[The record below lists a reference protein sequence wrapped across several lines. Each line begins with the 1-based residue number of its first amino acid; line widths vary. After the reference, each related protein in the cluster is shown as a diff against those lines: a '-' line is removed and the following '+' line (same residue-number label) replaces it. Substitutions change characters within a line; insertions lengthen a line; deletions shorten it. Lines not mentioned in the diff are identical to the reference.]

1 VVTQRNDVE
10 DRRAM
15 VWLQENK
22 EPEGVSGALFI
33 GQGLGQMRWND
44 LAMIPRQKWKE
55 SGRFISQ
62 FVAIWGFSSKSL
74 GRRYENRGIISRGL
88 LQGYE
93 NGCTGRGEAKA
104 VRLGFRSV
112 EAKFGFWRQGRVATG
127 MEEEGVRLGWTGAG
141 HACTREE
148 AGCWAGGLGG
158 GLKKKNVGWVVAHAE
173 RKGQAG
179 CTGRNTRQAELE
191 EKIGPTG

>member
-1 VVTQRNDVE
+1 
-10 DRRAM
+10 M
-15 VWLQENK
+15 VWFQEN
-22 EPEGVSGALFI
+22 EELEGVSGALFI
-33 GQGLGQMRWND
+33 GQGLGQMRWNN

-55 SGRFISQ
+55 SGRFISR
-62 FVAIWGFSSKSL
+62 FVVIWGFPSKSL
-74 GRRYENRGIISRGL
+74 GRRYENRGIVSRGL

-93 NGCTGRGEAKA
+93 NGRTGRGEAKA

-112 EAKFGFWRQGRVATG
+112 EAMFGFWRQGRVAIG
-127 MEEEGVRLGWTGAG
+127 MEEEGVRLGWNGAG

-158 GLKKKNVGWVVAHAE
+158 GLKKKNAGWAVAHAE

-179 CTGRNTRQAELE
+179 CIGRKQGRPSWRKRLGRLGE
-191 EKIGPTG
+191 